1 MKKGKIMRN
10 YVFGILAYNQEQYI
24 VETLESIKFQ
34 KIQYGADLE
43 VSLIITDDASKD
55 QTVAVANAWIAK
67 NREYFSNVHV
77 IANEKNQGIVPNF
90 CKIVQM
96 VDIDKEYLKIIAGD
110 DLIGYKNV
118 FAEYDT
124 LTDKKLKTYFR
135 VELCEGKISYREKY
149 LIEFYYHM
157 THNTGRV
164 YNLKYFKR
172 GRYMHTPSTLYTKQ
186 LFVNANVEKNLEGYR
201 LYEDDPMWYSMIK
214 NEKDLEIEFVPQ
226 GMVLY
231 RMHNQSVSNVPNPMF
246 RKDQKRLREQYLAET
261 KGFEKLYLWIRM
273 RSSKLP
279 MYLNLSLY
287 IDKLVNMKRKA
298 ACKKDAGYQQFKAN
312 IDEQIIEEQKFYDSI
327 METIKK
333 DSVETK

>member
-1 MKKGKIMRN
+1 MRR
-10 YVFGILAYNQEQYI
+10 YVFGILSYNQEKYI

-34 KIQYGADLE
+34 KVQYGADIE

-55 QTVAVANAWIAK
+55 NTVAVLNDWIAK
-67 NREYFSNVHV
+67 NRDYFVNVDV

-96 VDIDKEYLKIIAGD
+96 VDAEKEYLKIIAGD

-118 FAEYDT
+118 FAEYET
-124 LTDKKLKTYFR
+124 LNDKKLKTYFR

-157 THNTGRV
+157 THGSGRD

-172 GRYMHTPSTLYTKQ
+172 GRYLHTPSTLYTKN
-186 LFVNANVEKNLEGYR
+186 LFLNANVEKNLEGYR

-231 RMHNQSVSNVPNPMF
+231 RMHNQSVSNAPNPMF
-246 RKDQKRLREQYLAET
+246 QRDKKRLREKYLAET
-261 KGFEKLYLWIRM
+261 KGFEKLYLLIRM
-273 RSSKLP
+273 YSSKLP

-287 IDKLVNMKRKA
+287 IDKLVNMSRKQ
-298 ACKKDAGYQQFKAN
+298 ACKKDPGYQLFKEN
-312 IDEQIIEEQKFYDSI
+312 IEKQIVQEQKFYDSI
-327 METIKK
+327 TENITKE
-333 DSVETK
+333 SVSIE

>member
-1 MKKGKIMRN
+1 MRN
-10 YVFGILAYNQEQYI
+10 YVFGILTYNQEQYI
-24 VETLESIKFQ
+24 IETLESIKFQ
-34 KIQYGADLE
+34 KIQYGADIE

-55 QTVAVANAWIAK
+55 QTVAVTNAWIEK
-67 NREYFSNVHV
+67 NREYFANVHV

-96 VDIDKEYLKIIAGD
+96 VDAEKEYLKIIAGD

-118 FAEYDT
+118 FTEYET
-124 LTDKKLKTYFR
+124 LNDKKLKTYFR
-135 VELCEGKISYREKY
+135 IELCEGKISYREKY

-157 THNTGRV
+157 THGSGRA

-172 GRYMHTPSTLYTKQ
+172 GRYLHTPSTLYTKN
-186 LFVNANVEKNLEGYR
+186 LFVNAGVERNLEGYR

-231 RMHNQSVSNVPNPMF
+231 RMHNQSVSNVPNPIF

-261 KGFEKLYLWIRM
+261 KGLEKLYLLIRM
-273 RSSKLP
+273 HSSKLP

-287 IDKLVNMKRKA
+287 MDKLVNMKRKA
-298 ACKKDAGYQQFKAN
+298 ACKKDPGYQQFKEN
-312 IDEQIIEEQKFYDSI
+312 IDRQVAEEQKFYDSI
-327 METIKK
+327 MEKISK
-333 DSVETK
+333 ETV

>member
-1 MKKGKIMRN
+1 MRR
-10 YVFGILAYNQEQYI
+10 YVFGILSYNQEKYI

-34 KIQYGADLE
+34 KVQYGADIE

-55 QTVAVANAWIAK
+55 NTVAVLNDWIAK
-67 NREYFSNVHV
+67 NRSHFVNVDV

-96 VDIDKEYLKIIAGD
+96 VDAEKEYLKIIAGD

-118 FAEYDT
+118 FAEYET
-124 LTDKKLKTYFR
+124 LNDKKLKTYFR

-157 THNTGRV
+157 THGNGRD

-172 GRYMHTPSTLYTKQ
+172 GRYLHTPSTLYTKN
-186 LFVNANVEKNLEGYR
+186 LFVNANVERNLEGYR

-214 NEKDLEIEFVPQ
+214 NEKNLEIEFVPQ

-231 RMHNQSVSNVPNPMF
+231 RMHNQSVSNAPNPMF
-246 RKDQKRLREQYLAET
+246 QKDKNRLREKYLAET
-261 KGFEKLYLWIRM
+261 KGLEKLYLLIRM
-273 RSSKLP
+273 YSSKLP

-287 IDKLVNMKRKA
+287 IDKLVNMSRKQ
-298 ACKKDAGYQQFKAN
+298 ACKRDPGYQLFKEN
-312 IDEQIIEEQKFYDSI
+312 IERQIVQEQKFYDSI
-327 METIKK
+327 MENISKEA
-333 DSVETK
+333 V

>member
-1 MKKGKIMRN
+1 MRR
-10 YVFGILAYNQEQYI
+10 YVFGILTYNQEKYI

-55 QTVAVANAWIAK
+55 QTVAVMNEWIAK
-67 NREYFSNVHV
+67 NRDYFVNVDV

-96 VDIDKEYLKIIAGD
+96 IDPDKEYLKIIAGD
-110 DLIGYKNV
+110 DWIASKNV

-124 LTDKKLKTYFR
+124 LHDKKLKTYFR
-135 VELCEGKISYREKY
+135 IELCEGKISYREKY

-157 THNTGRV
+157 THGSGRA

-172 GRYMHTPSTLYTKQ
+172 GRYLHTPSTLYTKN
-186 LFVNANVEKNLEGYR
+186 LFVNAGCEKNLEGYR

-226 GMVLY
+226 AMVLY
-231 RMHNQSVSNVPNPMF
+231 RMHNQSVSNAPNPMF
-246 RKDQKRLREQYLAET
+246 QKDKKRLREQYLAET
-261 KGFEKLYLWIRM
+261 KGLEKLYLLIRM
-273 RSSKLP
+273 YSSKLP
-279 MYLNLSLY
+279 MYFNLSLY
-287 IDKLVNMKRKA
+287 IDKLVNMSRKQ
-298 ACKKDAGYQQFKAN
+298 ACKNDLGYKQFKES
-312 IDEQIIEEQKFYDSI
+312 IERQIAQEQKFYDSI
-327 METIKK
+327 MEQISKGA
-333 DSVETK
+333 V